1 MIFKKNEEM
10 IKANRVFRILFGS
23 VDWVDLILLILNS
36 GIGLAITHYL
46 GYEINWIY
54 SIFFIF
60 WIMFFYLGNEFL
72 GFYKN
77 QDFSEKDITFR
88 HLFTNSHQ
96 LLAVLFFSL
105 SLIPLIQI
113 LILSFSNYLTVY
125 IICILALWLLLKNF
139 LERRI
144 KIFGFTESISSFM
157 ISFITPLIALNIN
170 RIQIHEILLPIAFFS
185 FLQIIAF
192 KLFRVINEIFEG
204 ANKAE
209 FTLTYIGPHT
219 ILRTIA
225 FMIPFGYF
233 SCLFLLFLQSN
244 NQLFQPLLF
253 TSPLAIYFVIK
264 ISQISEEQRE
274 NVKTSKPI
282 SLIFVFFVEVIWII
296 ELWIKK

>member
-1 MIFKKNEEM
+1 MIFNKNEEM

-23 VDWVDLILLILNS
+23 VDWVDPILLILNS
-36 GIGLAITHYL
+36 VIGLAITHYL
-46 GYEINWIY
+46 GYVINWIY
-54 SIFFIF
+54 SILFIF

-72 GFYKN
+72 DNYKN
-77 QDFSEKDITFR
+77 QDFLEEGSIFF
-88 HLFTNSHQ
+88 HLISKGNQ
-96 LLAVLFFSL
+96 LLAVLFFTMSV
-105 SLIPLIQI
+105 IPLIQI
-113 LILSFSNYLTVY
+113 LIFSFSNYLTVY
-125 IICILALWLLLKNF
+125 IISVLALWFIFKNI

-144 KIFGFTESISSFM
+144 QIFGLAESISSFM

-170 RIQIHEILLPIAFFS
+170 GIQIHEILLPIAFFS

-192 KLFRVINEIFEG
+192 KLFRVINEKFERT
-204 ANKAE
+204 NKAE
-209 FTLTYIGPHT
+209 FTLTYIGPYT

-274 NVKTSKPI
+274 NVKTLKPL
-282 SLIFVFFVEVIWII
+282 SLIFVFFAEVIWII